1 MIEESATVVQVNDG
15 YTIVTTRQRA
25 ACGSC
30 QSAGSCSTT
39 VLSGLFKRRQNQL
52 RVLNPIAAK
61 PGEQVIIGLQEQAL
75 LKVSFS
81 AYLLPLACMLLSAI
95 AMQRMSDR
103 FMLPL
108 GELPSIVGGLLGLI
122 IGLFL
127 FKRLSVRRSSDS
139 NYQAVIL
146 RQAMTQQIPFV

>member
-1 MIEESATVVQVNDG
+1 MIEESATVVQVKDG

-30 QSAGSCSTT
+30 HSAGSCSTT

-52 RVLNPIAAK
+52 RVLNPIAAQ

-75 LKVSFS
+75 LKVSIS
-81 AYLLPLACMLLSAI
+81 AYLLPLACMLLLAI
-95 AMQRMSDR
+95 VVQQVSDR
-103 FMLPL
+103 FMLSL
-108 GELPSIVGGLLGLI
+108 GELPAIVGGLLGLI